1 VSDKRPDQGVDIEL
15 LAPEIEALRETA
27 LRYTRAVD
35 ADSGAAG
42 AGLDLETAAIRYV
55 RKLDDEQRKINETTY
70 TALFERVQRDKETSG
85 N

>member
-1 VSDKRPDQGVDIEL
+1 MSEERPDRGVDIEL

-27 LRYTRAVD
+27 VRFTHALEK
-35 ADSGAAG
+35 DSGAAG

-55 RKLDDEQRKINETTY
+55 RKLDDEQRKVNETDY
-70 TALFERVQRDKETSG
+70 AALFERVQRDKENSG